1 VQITIDRSQA
11 TPVYVQIKAQIAYQI
26 GLGILA
32 SGQRLPAIR
41 QLAGNLGIAPLTVMQ
56 ALGEL
61 EKDGLVESRPGVG
74 TFVVDL
80 HPDVLARSRRA
91 NLAEVVTRSI
101 EDANRHGISE
111 RQFARALWDRV
122 FPGVA
127 AGRLARQALFVGNY
141 VDDTPLLAAMVAESL
156 SDYHLTVEPVLIQ
169 DLGERIAHT
178 ADPAVSVD
186 VVIAVPLRFAEV
198 RRIVGGTTAV
208 FGLPLSLSH
217 ATREQL
223 AHLPDAGTIGMV
235 VTESAFKQSMRNV
248 VAIYHPASVSAP
260 VVSMDEQ
267 GKVLDLLHEVDVV
280 IYSMGIRER
289 IRPLLPSNA
298 LAIELSHVP
307 DQHALDD
314 LRRLLDGMGSADLNG
329 DVAGALT
336 ELQPIG

>member
-32 SGQRLPAIR
+32 SGQRLPTIR
-41 QLAGNLGIAPLTVMQ
+41 QLAADLGIAPLTVMQ
-56 ALGEL
+56 ALSEL

-74 TFVVDL
+74 SFVVDL
-80 HPDVLARSRRA
+80 HPDVLAQSRRA

-101 EDANRHGISE
+101 EDANRYGISE

-122 FPGVA
+122 FPGVD
-127 AGRLARQALFVGNY
+127 AGRLARHALFVGNY

-156 SDYHLTVEPVLIQ
+156 SDYHLTVEPILVQ
-169 DLGERIAHT
+169 DLPGRIAST
-178 ADPAVSVD
+178 AAPAASVD

-198 RRIVGGTTAV
+198 RRIVGSGTAV
-208 FGLPLSLSH
+208 FGLPLSLSQ

-223 AHLPDAGTIGMV
+223 AHLPDTGTVGMV
-235 VTESAFKQSMRNV
+235 VTEPAFKQSMRNV
-248 VAIYHPASVSAP
+248 VAIYHPASVFAP
-260 VVSMDEQ
+260 VVSMDERDE
-267 GKVLDLLHEVDVV
+267 VLELLHRVDVV

-289 IRPLLPSNA
+289 IRPLLPRNA

-314 LRRLLDGMGSADLNG
+314 LRRLLDGMGAADLNG
-329 DVAGALT
+329 DVPAALAT
-336 ELQPIG
+336 VRQIG